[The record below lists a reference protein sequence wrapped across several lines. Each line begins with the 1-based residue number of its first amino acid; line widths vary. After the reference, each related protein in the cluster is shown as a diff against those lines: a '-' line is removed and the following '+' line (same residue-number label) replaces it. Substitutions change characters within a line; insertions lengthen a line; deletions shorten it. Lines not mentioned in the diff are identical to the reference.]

1 VIALSRTFDAEERR
15 EIRMRAIFEAGKL
28 DPRTYD
34 EETIAPFAIRLAP
47 SAWRELA
54 SLAERAWSE
63 LASVERALLV
73 ERRSW
78 RALGIPRNVRA
89 IIAASRPS
97 ERDARFA
104 RFDFHPTTEGWRA
117 SEINADVPGG
127 FIEAGAIARI
137 VAERLPHLACLPDPA
152 RVLARAI
159 AERVPNGNAALVHA
173 TSYTDDQQV
182 VRRIGAELEALGVH
196 AHLASPAHIEPLRS
210 RARLST
216 TGAEVDAVMRF
227 FPCEWLGNLARA
239 DRAHWS
245 MLPAEVVRSNPPSAL
260 LLQGK
265 RLPVVLRE
273 LGISTPT
280 WSEIL
285 PAVEPIGLRSFA
297 SRVDPTGFVLKP
309 VWGRI
314 GEGVVIDGATSA
326 AAARRARWMARLF
339 PKSWCLQRRFESIS
353 LHEETQSV
361 ADAAH
366 QRPLCHACI
375 GVYVIDGRA
384 AGAYARV
391 APRALMDGRTQDAA
405 VLLDASLDT
414 LLDAPPVSAPVS
426 SLVPSLV
433 SSLDPLHEEGFQHAS
448 P

>member
-1 VIALSRTFDAEERR
+1 MIALSRTFDAEERR

-63 LASVERALLV
+63 LAAVECALLA

-78 RALGIPRNVRA
+78 RALGIPRNVRT
-89 IIAASRPS
+89 IIAASPPPS
-97 ERDARFA
+97 KRDARFA

-137 VAERLPHLACLPDPA
+137 VAERLPQLACLPDPA

-159 AERVPNGNAALVHA
+159 AERVPHGSAALVHA

-196 AHLASPAHIEPLRS
+196 AHLASPTHIEPLRS
-210 RARLST
+210 RVRLST

-239 DRAHWS
+239 DRARWS
-245 MLPAEVVRSNPPSAL
+245 MLPADIARSNPPSAL

-265 RLPVVLRE
+265 RLPIVLRE

-280 WSEIL
+280 WSEVL
-285 PAVEPIGLRSFA
+285 PEVEPIGLRSFA
-297 SRVDPTGFVLKP
+297 RRVDPKGFVLKP

-314 GEGVVIDGATSA
+314 GEGVVIDGATST

-353 LHEETQSV
+353 LHGEARSV

-391 APRALMDGRTQDAA
+391 APRALMDGRAQDAA
-405 VLLDASLDT
+405 VLLDASLD
-414 LLDAPPVSAPVS
+414 APPVSSPDSSQVS
-426 SLVPSLV
+426 SHQPA
-433 SSLDPLHEEGFQHAS
+433 HEEGFQHAS

>member
-1 VIALSRTFDAEERR
+1 VIALSRTFDAGERR

-54 SLAERAWSE
+54 SLAERAWAE
-63 LASVERALLV
+63 LAAVEHALLAA
-73 ERRSW
+73 RRSW
-78 RALGIPRNVRA
+78 SALGIPRKVRA
-89 IIAASRPS
+89 IIAASPPPS
-97 ERDARFA
+97 ERDVRFA
-104 RFDFHPTTEGWRA
+104 RFDFHPTTEGWRV

-137 VAERLPHLACLPDPA
+137 IAERLPGLACLPDPA

-159 AERVPNGNAALVHA
+159 AERIPNGNAALVHA

-182 VRRIGAELEALGVH
+182 VRRIGAELAALGVR
-196 AHLASPAHIEPLRS
+196 AHLASPVHVNPCGEPSGS

-227 FPCEWLGNLARA
+227 FPCEWLGNLSRA

-245 MLPAEVVRSNPPSAL
+245 RLPADVVRSNPPSAL

-265 RLPVVLRE
+265 RLPIVLRA

-285 PAVEPIGLRSFA
+285 PEVKPIGRRSFA
-297 SRVDPTGFVLKP
+297 RRVDPTGFVLKP

-326 AAARRARWMARLF
+326 AAARHARWMARLF
-339 PKSWCLQRRFESIS
+339 PKSWCLQRRFESIP
-353 LHEETQSV
+353 LREELGFTV
-361 ADAAH
+361 DAAQERRH
-366 QRPLCHACI
+366 CHACI

-391 APRALMDGRTQDAA
+391 APRALMDGRAQDAA
-405 VLLDASLDT
+405 VLLDASLDSS
-414 LLDAPPVSAPVS
+414 LDA
-426 SLVPSLV
+426 SLV
-433 SSLDPLHEEGFQHAS
+433 SSLEPVHEEGFQHAS

>member
-63 LASVERALLV
+63 LAAVECALLA

-78 RALGIPRNVRA
+78 RALGIPRHVRA
-89 IIAASRPS
+89 IIAASPPS

-104 RFDFHPTTEGWRA
+104 RFDFHPTTEGWRV

-127 FIEAGAIARI
+127 FIEAGAITRI

-152 RVLARAI
+152 RVLAHAI

-196 AHLASPAHIEPLRS
+196 AHLASPAHVKPCGEPSRS
-210 RARLST
+210 RVRLST

-227 FPCEWLGNLARA
+227 FPCEWLGNLARR
-239 DRAHWS
+239 DRARWS
-245 MLPAEVVRSNPPSAL
+245 MLPADVVRSNPPSAL

-265 RLPVVLRE
+265 RLPIVLRE
-273 LGISTPT
+273 LGIATPT

-285 PAVEPIGLRSFA
+285 PEVEPIGLRSFA
-297 SRVDPTGFVLKP
+297 RRVDPTGFVLKP

-353 LHEETQSV
+353 LHEDTRSV

-366 QRPLCHACI
+366 QRQLCHACI

-391 APRALMDGRTQDAA
+391 APRALMDGRAQDAA
-405 VLLDASLDT
+405 VLLDASLDAS
-414 LLDAPPVSAPVS
+414 LDAPLVSSRVS
-426 SLVPSLV
+426 SLVPSHEPV
-433 SSLDPLHEEGFQHAS
+433 HEEGFQFAS

>member
-1 VIALSRTFDAEERR
+1 VIALSRTFDADECR

-34 EETIAPFAIRLAP
+34 GETIAPFAIRLAP

-54 SLAERAWSE
+54 SLAERAWAE
-63 LASVERALLV
+63 LAAVEHVLLAA
-73 ERRSW
+73 RRSW

-89 IIAASRPS
+89 IIAASPPPS
-97 ERDARFA
+97 ERDVRFA
-104 RFDFHPTTEGWRA
+104 RFDFHPTTEGWRV

-137 VAERLPHLACLPDPA
+137 VAERLPGLTCLPDPA
-152 RVLARAI
+152 RVLAHAI

-182 VRRIGAELEALGVH
+182 VRRIGAELAALGVR
-196 AHLASPAHIEPLRS
+196 AHLASPAHVKPCGEPCGEPSAS

-216 TGAEVDAVMRF
+216 NGAEVDAVMRF
-227 FPCEWLGNLARA
+227 FPCEWLGNLSRA
-239 DRAHWS
+239 DRARWS
-245 MLPAEVVRSNPPSAL
+245 RLPANVVRSNPPSAL

-265 RLPVVLRE
+265 RLPIVLRA

-280 WSEIL
+280 WSKIL
-285 PAVEPIGLRSFA
+285 PEVKPIGLRSFA
-297 SRVDPTGFVLKP
+297 RRVDPQGYVLKP

-326 AAARRARWMARLF
+326 ATACRARWMARLF
-339 PKSWCLQRRFESIS
+339 PKSWCLQRRFDSIP
-353 LHEETQSV
+353 LREELGFTT
-361 ADAAH
+361 DAAQ
-366 QRPLCHACI
+366 QRRFFHACI

-391 APRALMDGRTQDAA
+391 APRALMDGRAQDAA
-405 VLLDASLDT
+405 VFLDAALDVSLK
-414 LLDAPPVSAPVS
+414 S
-426 SLVPSLV
+426 SLE
-433 SSLDPLHEEGFQHAS
+433 PLHEEGFQHAS

>member
-1 VIALSRTFDAEERR
+1 MIALSRTFDAGERR
-15 EIRMRAIFEAGKL
+15 EIRTRAIFEAGKL

-34 EETIAPFAIRLAP
+34 EETIAPFAIRLSP

-54 SLAERAWSE
+54 SLAERAWAE
-63 LASVERALLV
+63 LAAVERTLRE

-89 IIAASRPS
+89 IIAASPPPS
-97 ERDARFA
+97 KRDARFA
-104 RFDFHPTTEGWRA
+104 RFDFHPTTEGWRV

-127 FIEAGAIARI
+127 FIEAGAVARI
-137 VAERLPHLACLPDPA
+137 VAERLPGLACLPDPA

-159 AERVPNGNAALVHA
+159 AERIPNGSAALVHA

-182 VRRIGAELEALGVH
+182 VRRIGAELAALGVR
-196 AHLASPAHIEPLRS
+196 AHLASPAHVESSGS
-210 RARLST
+210 RVRLST

-239 DRAHWS
+239 DRTRWS
-245 MLPAEVVRSNPPSAL
+245 MLPADVVRSNPPSAL
-260 LLQGK
+260 ILQGK
-265 RLPVVLRE
+265 RLPIVLRE

-285 PAVEPIGLRSFA
+285 PEVEPIGLRSFA
-297 SRVDPTGFVLKP
+297 CRVDPTGFVLKP

-326 AAARRARWMARLF
+326 AAARRARLMARLF
-339 PKSWCLQRRFESIS
+339 PKSWCLQRRFESIP
-353 LHEETQSV
+353 LHEETRSV

-391 APRALMDGRTQDAA
+391 APRALMDGRAQDAA
-405 VLLDASLDT
+405 VLLDASLD
-414 LLDAPPVSAPVS
+414 S
-426 SLVPSLV
+426 SLV
-433 SSLDPLHEEGFQHAS
+433 SSLEPVHEEGFQHAS